1 MKNGKTLIELATE
14 LQRQTTTK
22 RDLIVPTASLRMT
35 QATSGLQLPDH
46 KGGNEYLPVTDHCHS
61 QIANRIGVPKKYY
74 DKMREEAP
82 ELLASNVNHWF
93 EAQPEN
99 RMIRTLD
106 GKARAFL
113 SDKYHRIDNDQIAE
127 SVLQAFK
134 SEGDRN
140 PISII
145 SCDVTER
152 KLYINAK
159 FPAMENAI
167 AVNDPV
173 QMGVTISNSE
183 IGGGALSITPIL
195 YRLVCTNGMVLGSD
209 MSEGKMRRNHL
220 GRKIQATEDF
230 SIYQGDT
237 VAADD
242 RALMLKIRDTI
253 SNLSDPAQF
262 LALCETMRAANRGEE
277 VQHPVK
283 AVEVLVQRTG
293 LTQGEGD
300 SILENLLR
308 GDDGLPTNMT
318 KWGMANAVTRLA
330 NTVDSFDRSQELMQL
345 GGKVIDLST
354 RDWSAI
360 AEAA

>member
-14 LQRQTTTK
+14 LQRQSTAK
-22 RDLIVPTASLRMT
+22 RDLIVPTQSLQMT
-35 QATSGLQLPDH
+35 RRGELNVKPSQYDQG
-46 KGGNEYLPVTDHCHS
+46 EFLPVTDHCHS
-61 QIANRIGVPKKYY
+61 QIAQRVGVPKKYY
-74 DKMREEAP
+74 DKMRSEAP

-93 EAQPEN
+93 DAQPEN
-99 RMIRTLD
+99 RMVRTLD

-113 SDKYHRIDNDQIAE
+113 SDRYHRIDNDQIAE
-127 SVLQAFK
+127 GVLQSFQK
-134 SEGDRN
+134 VQETMPLELVSTE
-140 PISII
+140 
-145 SCDVTER
+145 VTER
-152 KLYINAK
+152 RLYINAR
-159 FPAMENAI
+159 FPTMENAV

-183 IGGGALSITPIL
+183 IGGGALQITPML
-195 YRLVCTNGMVLGSD
+195 YRLVCTNGMVAGSAMD
-209 MSEGKMRRNHL
+209 EGKMRRNHI
-220 GRKIQATEDF
+220 GRKVEATEDF

-253 SNLSDPAQF
+253 GALSDPDQF
-262 LALCETMRAANRGEE
+262 LKLCERMRAANRGDE

-283 AVEVLVQRTG
+283 AVEELVQRTNI
-293 LTQGEGD
+293 TQGEGE

-308 GDDGLPTNMT
+308 GDEGLPTNLT

-330 NTVDSFDRSQELMQL
+330 NTIESFDRSQELMQL
-345 GGKVIDLST
+345 GGKVIDLSQ
-354 RDWSAI
+354 REWSAI

>member
-22 RDLIVPTASLRMT
+22 RDMIVPTQALRMT
-35 QATSGLQLPDH
+35 GEGKLALQHETVESLAF
-46 KGGNEYLPVTDHCHS
+46 LPVTNHCHS
-61 QIANRIGVPKKYY
+61 QIAARVGVPKRYY

-93 EAQPEN
+93 QAQPEN

-127 SVLQAFK
+127 AVLQSFQK
-134 SEGDRN
+134 SDQPLEIVSTEVTDR
-140 PISII
+140 
-145 SCDVTER
+145 R
-152 KLYINAK
+152 LYINAR
-159 FPAMENAI
+159 FPKLENAV

-183 IGGGALSITPIL
+183 VGGGALSITPML
-195 YRLVCTNGMVLGSD
+195 YRLICTNGMVAGSTLD
-209 MSEGKMRRNHL
+209 EGKMRRNHL

-230 SIYQGDT
+230 SIYANDT

-253 SNLSDPAQF
+253 GKLSDPQQF
-262 LALCETMRAANRGEE
+262 LRLVERMRAANRGEE
-277 VQHPVK
+277 VQHPVR
-283 AVEVLVQRTG
+283 AIEELVQRTG
-293 LTQGEGD
+293 LTQGEGE

-308 GDDGLPTNMT
+308 GDDGLPTNLT
-318 KWGMANAVTRLA
+318 KWGVANAVTRLA
-330 NTVDSFDRSQELMQL
+330 NTVESFDRSQELMEL
-345 GGKVIDLST
+345 GGKVIDLGT
-354 RDWSAI
+354 RDWTAI

>member
-14 LQRQTTTK
+14 LQRQSTAK
-22 RDLIVPTASLRMT
+22 RDLIVPTASLKMT
-35 QATSGLQLPDH
+35 MATSGLQLPDH
-46 KGGNEYLPVTDHCHS
+46 QGGNEYLSVTDHCHC

-74 DKMREEAP
+74 DKMREDAP
-82 ELLASNVNHWF
+82 QLLAQNVNHWF

-113 SDKYHRIDNDQIAE
+113 SDRYHRIDNDQIAE
-127 SVLQAFK
+127 GVLQSFQAAGQPLEIV
-134 SEGDRN
+134 STE
-140 PISII
+140 
-145 SCDVTER
+145 VTER
-152 KLYINAK
+152 RLYINAR
-159 FPAMENAI
+159 FPTMENAI
-167 AVNDPV
+167 AVGDPV
-173 QMGVTISNSE
+173 QMGVTITNSE
-183 IGGGALSITPIL
+183 VGGGALSITPML
-195 YRLVCTNGMVLGSD
+195 YRLVCTNGMVAGSSVD
-209 MSEGKMRRNHL
+209 EGKMRRNHL
-220 GRKIQATEDF
+220 GRKVQASEDF

-253 SNLSDPAQF
+253 GNLSDPAKF
-262 LALCETMRAANRGEE
+262 LALCERMRAANRGEE
-277 VQHPVK
+277 VVRPVK
-283 AVEVLVQRTG
+283 AVEELVQRTT

-330 NTVDSFDRSQELMQL
+330 NTIESFDRSQELMEL

-354 RDWSAI
+354 REWSAI